1 MSNLNKHILAGQK
14 LVVIGGSSG
23 IGFAVAQAAA
33 AQGAALVIAS
43 SQLARAEA
51 AAAKLTGSEAFA
63 VDVTDEASLHRFFDI
78 LGPFD
83 HLVITAGPGVASARL
98 LDTDIASVAA
108 AFDNKVFGALRTIKA
123 ALPHLRRDGSITL
136 TSGLLSRRAG
146 AGSLVKTAMNAAIE
160 ASAKQLAKELA
171 PVRVNVVSPGLTDTE
186 AYAGMDEAARRAMFD
201 KVGAGLPVGRVGKPE
216 DVAAGYL
223 LAISNGF
230 VTGSVIDIEGGGLL

>member
-1 MSNLNKHILAGQK
+1 MSNPDKHALAGQK

-23 IGFAVAQAAA
+23 IGFAVAQ
-33 AQGAALVIAS
+33 GATARGAELVIAS

-51 AAAKLTGSEAFA
+51 AATRLAGAKSFA
-63 VDVTDEASLHRFFDI
+63 VDVQDEASLHRLFDI
-78 LGPFD
+78 IGPFD
-83 HLVITAGPGVASARL
+83 HLVITAGPSVPSARL
-98 LDTDIASVAA
+98 ADTEVSAVAA
-108 AFDNKVFGALRTIKA
+108 AFDNKVFGALRAIKA

-146 AGSLVKTAMNAAIE
+146 AGSLIKTAMNAAIE

-186 AYAGMDEAARRAMFD
+186 AYAGMDESARRAMFD